1 MTDRA
6 SYYRERAAEARAKVE
21 AMKDNSARQ
30 TMLVAQM
37 REGMAKTAER
47 DPGSNWDPPTR

>member
-1 MTDRA
+1 
-6 SYYRERAAEARAKVE
+6 
-21 AMKDNSARQ
+21 MKDNSARQ